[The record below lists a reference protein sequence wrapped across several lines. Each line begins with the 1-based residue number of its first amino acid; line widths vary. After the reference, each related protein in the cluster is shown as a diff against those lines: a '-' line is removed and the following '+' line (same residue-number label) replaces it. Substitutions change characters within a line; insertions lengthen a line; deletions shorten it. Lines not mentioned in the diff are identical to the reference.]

1 MNKWILTAG
10 IGLLGGVLFVADA
23 DAKRIGGGRA
33 VGTQRNVTAPPA
45 QQQAAPAHK
54 AAQAA
59 PVPAPQA
66 APAPAGNRWAGI
78 LGGLALGGLL
88 GYLFGGSGLMG
99 LLLVGLLAIGA
110 VMMVRALM
118 HKRAPQPMQFA
129 GMGNTG
135 LAVAQP
141 GSASLPEARSAV
153 PTGFDTDAFLRGAKM
168 NFVKLQLANDRAE
181 LDEIREFTTPEL
193 FDQLK
198 SDVPARAGRQETDIT
213 ALEAELLDL
222 ATENGHYWAS
232 VRFSGME
239 REAPGADPVRFGEV
253 WNLVK
258 PVDGSSGWLLAG
270 IQQMH

>member
-1 MNKWILTAG
+1 MNKWLRTALLTAG
-10 IGLLGGVLFVADA
+10 IALLGGVFFMAEA
-23 DAKRIGGGRA
+23 DAKRLGGGRA

-45 QQQAAPAHK
+45 QQQAAAPAQK
-54 AAQAA
+54 AA
-59 PVPAPQA
+59 PA

-78 LGGLALGGLL
+78 LGGLAIGGLL

-99 LLLVGLLAIGA
+99 FLLVGLLAIGA
-110 VMMVRALM
+110 VLAVRALM

-129 GMGNTG
+129 GMGNTE
-135 LAVAQP
+135 LSVPQP
-141 GSASLPEARSAV
+141 GSASQPAARSAV
-153 PTGFDTDAFLRGAKM
+153 PAGFDTEGFLRGAKM

-181 LDEIREFTTPEL
+181 LDQIREFTTPEL

-198 SDVPARAGRQETDIT
+198 AEMPARDGRQETDIT

-222 ATENGHYWAS
+222 ATEHGQHWAS
-232 VRFSGME
+232 VRFSGTE
-239 REAPGADPVRFGEV
+239 RAAPGADPVRFGEV

-270 IQQMH
+270 IQQMQ

>member
-1 MNKWILTAG
+1 MNKWLRTASLTAG
-10 IGLLGGVLFVADA
+10 IALLGGVFFMAEA
-23 DAKRIGGGRA
+23 DAKRFGGGRA

-45 QQQAAPAHK
+45 QQQAAAPAQK
-54 AAQAA
+54 AA
-59 PVPAPQA
+59 PA

-78 LGGLALGGLL
+78 LGGLAIGGLL

-99 LLLVGLLAIGA
+99 FLLVGLLAIGA
-110 VMMVRALM
+110 VMLVRALM

-129 GMGNTG
+129 AAGNTNFSVPEPI
-135 LAVAQP
+135 AAP
-141 GSASLPEARSAV
+141 GATTASMV
-153 PTGFDTDAFLRGAKM
+153 PAGFDAAGFLRGAKM

-181 LDEIREFTTPEL
+181 IDEIREFTTPEL
-193 FDQLK
+193 FEKLK
-198 SDVPARAGRQETDIT
+198 ADGLVRVGRQETDISG
-213 ALEAELLDL
+213 LEAELLDL

-232 VRFSGME
+232 VRFSGTE
-239 REAPGADPVRFGEV
+239 RDTPGAAPIPFGEV